1 LDQPASFEATL
12 PGDLERDFGVPPEG
26 EQFLLALEEILEAP
40 TAVTGRGEEQIQPV
54 SVKELEGPI
63 GRLALRI
70 AVSVSFNGVEFQKRP
85 FGVETCGIATP
96 RGGRLP
102 RYVSPKPGGTV

>member
-54 SVKELEGPI
+54 SVKELDGPI
-63 GRLALRI
+63 GR
-70 AVSVSFNGVEFQKRP
+70 
-85 FGVETCGIATP
+85 FGVTDRRVRELQ
-96 RGGRLP
+96 RGRI
-102 RYVSPKPGGTV
+102 PKKAISG